1 MNPEDD
7 DDQYM
12 RLPEVLRWLGVGRS
26 TVYAWEAAGLIP
38 RRRQLGPRAVGWL
51 RREMRE
57 WSKQR
62 PRVNKKTPKNSGRTP
77 QVPDSWPEHGSD
89 ATQ

>member
-7 DDQYM
+7 DDDQFI
-12 RLPEVLRWLGVGRS
+12 RLPELMQWLGVGRS
-26 TVYAWEAAGLIP
+26 TVYEWEAAGLIP
-38 RRRQLGPRAVGWL
+38 RRRHLGPRAVGWL
-51 RREMRE
+51 RREIRE

-62 PRVNKKTPKNSGRTP
+62 PQVKRKAPKNSP
-77 QVPDSWPEHGSD
+77 QVPDSWPDYRLD